1 LLEIIP
7 FERQHVADVTRLVN
21 AQIASVP
28 PHWQLSEAQV
38 WDILQ
43 KDSLWEV
50 HYQDEE
56 PPPWTWGNEIICVVE
71 NNRVFTAARIDH
83 VYDDEQLTT
92 VSTRWIVSDPQYPDA
107 LNMLLDYLI
116 AKRGEGKAS
125 IIINGRSDFGI
136 DWSGIPT
143 TADHLNNAL
152 WTKGFTPFQK
162 WLVMTRNI
170 SSLPTINVQLSVHNP
185 DDPLRLEWDKNDS
198 RLEWNLNLYDG
209 ENLIGECQ
217 SWGIPPGFA
226 ACPDYD
232 RWMQIEWLGV
242 DEAYRRRG
250 FGHRLLSTQLHANA
264 WRGKHY
270 CLLYTDTDNTATINL
285 NKRLGFSTE
294 SEVWG
299 WMWKPE

>member
-1 LLEIIP
+1 MQIVP
-7 FERQHVADVTRLVN
+7 FEKQHVPDVTRLVN

-43 KDSLWEV
+43 KDSLWEI

-56 PPPWTWGNEIICVVE
+56 PPYWTWDNEIICVVE
-71 NNRVFTAARIDH
+71 NNRVLAAARFDH
-83 VYDDEQLTT
+83 VYDHEQLTT
-92 VSTRWIVSDPQYPDA
+92 VSTRWLVSDSQYPDA
-107 LNMLLDYLI
+107 LDLLLDYLI

-125 IIINGRSDFGI
+125 ILINGRSDFGI
-136 DWSGIPT
+136 GWSGIPT
-143 TADHLNNAL
+143 TDTHLMTVLAD
-152 WTKGFTPFQK
+152 KSFVPFQK

-170 SSLPTINVQLSVHNP
+170 SSLPTMRIEWPLIT
-185 DDPLRLEWDKNDS
+185 PLRLEWENNES

-209 ENLIGECQ
+209 KNLIGECQ
-217 SWGIPPGFA
+217 SWGIPPEFA

-232 RWMQIEWLGV
+232 LWMQIEWLGV
-242 DEAYRRRG
+242 EEAYRRRG
-250 FGHRLLSTQLHANA
+250 LGHLLLLTQLNANA
-264 WRGKHY
+264 WRGKQY
-270 CLLYTDTDNTATINL
+270 CLVYTDSDNTTTIKL
-285 NKRLGFSTE
+285 NNRLGFSTE